1 MDRRKDL
8 TGEIRYLPQFTTAW
22 VHNDAKALSV
32 LIDEVWEQ
40 EQKVIAKSE

>member
-8 TGEIRYLPQFTTAW
+8 TEEIQYLPQFRSAW
-22 VHNDAKALSV
+22 VHNDAKAPSV
-32 LIDEVWEQ
+32 LIDEVLEQ